1 MITSIVFIGLI
12 TVFFLIILGIS
23 WGTDKIGNYL
33 QDKKIVFRIIVI
45 LIVGAGIF
53 LIALLTA
60 IFIMA
65 VTYINKEKII
75 VLHAQK
81 ILSVILGA
89 LLFAISSIFFGV
101 PNWSEDKQN
110 MELTF
115 IGKQRKFL
123 VELYIAVLTAS
134 IGIWQY
140 IPLSDAFIKA
150 SVEKNNMNNIDILT
164 APALKLLGITA
175 SVAFVMVIL
184 MGIATI
190 WTSSHA
196 KKIFKYKDDKY
207 ETYEPAKYRKSVL

>member
-1 MITSIVFIGLI
+1 MIASIGFVILI

-23 WGTDKIGNYL
+23 LIIDKVGSYL
-33 QDKKIVFRIIVI
+33 QNKNLIFKIIVI
-45 LIVGAGIF
+45 LLVGAGI
-53 LIALLTA
+53 LLVALLTA
-60 IFIMA
+60 ILIMTI
-65 VTYINKEKII
+65 TYINKEQII
-75 VLHAQK
+75 ILHAQK
-81 ILSVILGA
+81 VSSVILGA

-115 IGKQRKFL
+115 IGKQQKFM

-140 IPLSDAFIKA
+140 IPLSDDFIKS
-150 SVEKNNMNNIDILT
+150 SVEIDNIAALSE
-164 APALKLLGITA
+164 PALKLLEIIA
-175 SVAFVMVIL
+175 IVAFIMVFL

-190 WTSSHA
+190 WASLRG
-196 KKIFKYKDDKY
+196 KKVFKYKDDNY